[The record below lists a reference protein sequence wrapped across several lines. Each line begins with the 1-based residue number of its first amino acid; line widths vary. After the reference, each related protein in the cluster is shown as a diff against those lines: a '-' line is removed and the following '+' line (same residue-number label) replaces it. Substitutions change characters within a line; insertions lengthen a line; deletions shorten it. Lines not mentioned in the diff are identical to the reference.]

1 MSGSPTTPTPLARA
15 LADLVDEAVAVH
27 GDLGVAPER
36 LVLRLEERLRQR
48 LADAGA
54 GRPGAPIEEVEVFTL
69 LGRTCGVDL
78 VLALAWE
85 EGSEAAWARYAAVL
99 HPQVHAA
106 ARRQGANEAEARAL
120 ADGLPGDLVADPRT
134 LAGYH
139 GRGPLA
145 GFLSVIVR
153 RRVIDARRG
162 AVGESLEERHAPVD
176 ASAGPEG
183 AATSSE
189 TLARLGQALA
199 PLVDELTDREAAVLL
214 LKYKNEMSQR
224 EIARALG
231 VSDSRVTRLVQ
242 HAFEKL
248 AQRLRSAFPDGEPED
263 FPGLSRV
270 WNELDSLRSSRQR
283 QGSSPDPSAGAP
295 GPNGTTSW

>member
-1 MSGSPTTPTPLARA
+1 MPGPPTTPTPLARA
-15 LADLVDEAVAVH
+15 LSDLVDEAQRAH
-27 GDLGVAPER
+27 GELGVGSEPLAR
-36 LVLRLEERLRQR
+36 RLEERLRRR
-48 LADAGA
+48 LAASGL
-54 GRPGAPIEEVEVFTL
+54 GEGAPIEDVEVFTL
-69 LGRTCGVDL
+69 LGCTCGVDL

-85 EGSEAAWARYAAVL
+85 EGSELAWSRYAETLHTAVR
-99 HPQVHAA
+99 AA
-106 ARRQGANEAEARAL
+106 ALRQGADAAEAQAL
-120 ADGLPGDLVADPRT
+120 ADGLPGELVADPRV

-139 GRGPLA
+139 GRGSLA

-162 AVGESLEERHAPVD
+162 AVGEALQDRHLPVD
-176 ASAGPEG
+176 PTADPSR

-189 TLARLGQALA
+189 TLAGLRGALA
-199 PLVDELTDREAAVLL
+199 PLAAELTDREAAVLL
-214 LKYKNEMSQR
+214 LKYKNEMPQR

-248 AQRLRSAFPDGEPED
+248 AQRLRAAFPDGEPED

-270 WNELDSLRSSRQR
+270 WIELDSLRSGRQR
-283 QGSSPDPSAGAP
+283 QAAPNDPSAAAS
-295 GPNGTTSW
+295 GPDGKTSW